1 MVQRFTD
8 RVEELIRQLQGMK
21 PLTPTQREDVVYA
34 LGRLLED
41 NRQLRRALVPAPV
54 DETAE

>member
-1 MVQRFTD
+1 MTVQRFTE

-34 LGRLLED
+34 LGRLLEE
-41 NRQLRRALVPAPV
+41 NKQLRREQVS
-54 DETAE
+54 